1 MGRNGGNMQIS
12 KVHIHNIYSIQD
24 AEFTLSDF
32 NMLVG
37 KNGAGKSNI
46 INILRGFLQGGSHC
60 GLRAPGMAFDGSS
73 PTEPLWIEVEFDLTP
88 AEFAALPDEQQA
100 IPNKLRIRKNIR
112 NTVAAC
118 AEILGENGI
127 TGVPMD
133 RGTYVYTKTGM
144 VRTNEKLP
152 FDVVFI
158 DPTNYDASQM
168 TDSHGNYK
176 IPKQLFPAEK
186 ALARVRS
193 VIGTK
198 ELRATGVMDQINDLT
213 GSGMGLSWVKQSSG
227 MRRAYQI
234 QYSINARQKSNR
246 LTVILCDEP
255 ENSLHPSYL
264 STVSESLRNFSQQE
278 NCQVLLSTHSPQL
291 VAENATDLTN
301 ILRVDKSD
309 GSTRVHQYQ
318 NSAQDP
324 IYNLT
329 FLNNLD
335 RAKMF
340 FADRVILTEGETE
353 SAFFNYMIKNKM
365 FAATPAAENVA
376 LVNCQGKFY
385 IQYYSQ
391 ILTQYGIPH
400 TTLWD
405 LDRGKYPQHNE
416 DILKCF
422 NDYMSVGYC
431 FYENIEAFSGTTKV
445 PNLPAQIN
453 FIQKYAD
460 GTIDA
465 QRRTELATLFNNLVR
480 TPDTPE
486 PVVTDPNFKTVQAF
500 QHVPTITAQPVALGL
515 YKVMCKQKTK

>member
-1 MGRNGGNMQIS
+1 
-12 KVHIHNIYSIQD
+12 
-24 AEFTLSDF
+24 
-32 NMLVG
+32 
-37 KNGAGKSNI
+37 
-46 INILRGFLQGGSHC
+46 
-60 GLRAPGMAFDGSS
+60 
-73 PTEPLWIEVEFDLTP
+73 
-88 AEFAALPDEQQA
+88 
-100 IPNKLRIRKNIR
+100 
-112 NTVAAC
+112 
-118 AEILGENGI
+118 
-127 TGVPMD
+127 PMD

-144 VRTNEKLP
+144 ARINEKLP
-152 FDVVFI
+152 FDVIFI
-158 DPTNYDASQM
+158 DPTNYDASLIA
-168 TDSHGNYK
+168 DSHGSYK
-176 IPKQLFPAEK
+176 IPKQPFPAEK
-186 ALARVRS
+186 SLARVRS
-193 VIGTK
+193 VIGAK
-198 ELRATGVMDQINDLT
+198 ELRATGVIDQINDIS

-227 MRRAYQI
+227 MRRAQQI
-234 QYSINARQKSNR
+234 QRGINVYHAPNR
-246 LTVILCDEP
+246 LMMLLCDEP

-264 STVSESLRNFSQQE
+264 SIVSESLRDFSQQE

-324 IYNLT
+324 VYNLT

-365 FAATPAAENVA
+365 FGATPAAENVA
-376 LVNCQGKFY
+376 LANCQGKFY
-385 IQYYSQ
+385 IQYYSK

-453 FIQKYAD
+453 FIQKYDD

-465 QRRTELATLFNNLVR
+465 SRRTELATLFNNLVR
-480 TPDTPE
+480 TPAAPE
-486 PVVTDPNFKTVQAF
+486 PVVADPNFKTVQAF

-515 YKVMCKQKTK
+515 YKVMYKQKTK

>member
-1 MGRNGGNMQIS
+1 MQIG

-46 INILRGFLQGGSHC
+46 INILRGFLQGGAHC
-60 GLRAPGMAFDGSS
+60 GLRAPGMAFDGNL
-73 PTEPLWIEVEFDLTP
+73 PTEPLWIEVEFNLTP
-88 AEFAALPDEQQA
+88 AEFAALPAEQQA

-112 NTVAAC
+112 NTQAAC
-118 AEILGENGI
+118 AEILGENGVS
-127 TGVPMD
+127 GVPMD
-133 RGTYVYTKTGM
+133 CGTYVYTKTGM
-144 VRTNEKLP
+144 KRINDKLP

-158 DPTNYDASQM
+158 EPTNYDASFVAD
-168 TDSHGNYK
+168 THDDCEKNK
-176 IPKQLFPAEK
+176 RLFPADN
-186 ALARVRS
+186 ALSRVRD
-193 VIGTK
+193 VIGET
-198 ELRATGVMDQINDLT
+198 ELRDTGVMNQLNDLT
-213 GSGMGLSWVKQSSG
+213 GSGIGQSWVKQSSG
-227 MRRAYQI
+227 MRRAQQI
-234 QYSINARQKSNR
+234 QYGIGTHRAPNR
-246 LTVILCDEP
+246 LTVMLCDEP

-301 ILRVDKSD
+301 IMRVDKSG
-309 GSTRVHQYQ
+309 GSTRVHQYH
-318 NSAQDP
+318 NLAQDP

-353 SAFFNYMIKNKM
+353 SAFFNYMIKDKM

-385 IQYYSQ
+385 IQYYSK

-422 NDYMSVGYC
+422 NDYLSVGYC

-453 FIQKYAD
+453 FIQKYDD

-480 TPDTPE
+480 APAAPE
-486 PVVTDPNFKTVQAF
+486 PVVADLNFKTVQAF

-515 YKVMCKQKTK
+515 YKVMYKQKTK